1 MQLGKLY
8 RLKLEKNYNIF
19 VIVGDGEINEGS
31 VWESALIASKHK
43 LNNLKVILDYN
54 KIQSY
59 GKTTEVL
66 DLEPLKPNGRVLVS
80 MLLRLT
86 GMMLKI

>member
-1 MQLGKLY
+1 MPIAVGQALSAKL
-8 RLKLEKNYNIF
+8 KKKNYNIF

-54 KIQSY
+54 KIQSWE
-59 GKTTEVL
+59 KL
-66 DLEPLKPNGRVLVS
+66 MKS
-80 MLLRLT
+80 
-86 GMMLKI
+86 